1 MKIAYRIFLSQFNSV
16 KNCFLQKLLSK
27 SIDDPDPR
35 VSTHGWRA
43 TVRWRAAARPRAV
56 MQCSQARVGHG
67 ADTPSA
73 QLHCACCN
81 TAPVSVCSARTLHMW
96 AATGA
101 RGTTKRGKAL
111 LCWAVRAVTA
121 RPREWPCAQ
130 IFLAVFGPIQFFL
143 CLWILICAF
152 SIFGKLR
159 NLEIRFKPKLL
170 FEF

>member
-56 MQCSQARVGHG
+56 MQCSQARVGNG

-81 TAPVSVCSARTLHMW
+81 TAPVAACSARTLHMW
-96 AATGA
+96 AAKPNHDGRARYSNAGRSPAVLSRA
-101 RGTTKRGKAL
+101 RGHGTATRMAM
-111 LCWAVRAVTA
+111 RANIF
-121 RPREWPCAQ
+121 RRFWPDP
-130 IFLAVFGPIQFFL
+130 IFLVFMNFDLCFL
-143 CLWILICAF
+143 NFWKIAKF
-152 SIFGKLR
+152 R
-159 NLEIRFKPKLL
+159 NWV
-170 FEF
+170 